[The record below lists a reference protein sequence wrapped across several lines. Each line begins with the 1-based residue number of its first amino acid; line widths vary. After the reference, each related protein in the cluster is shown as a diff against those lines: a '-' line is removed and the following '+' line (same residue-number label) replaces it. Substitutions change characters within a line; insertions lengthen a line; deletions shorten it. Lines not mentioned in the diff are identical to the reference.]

1 MINELATICPVKFFR
16 SKISLFLHI
25 CSEKTIKLSLSNY
38 YHECSSDS
46 QLELDPIIEH
56 IDHLIKHYNYK

>member
-1 MINELATICPVKFFR
+1 MSDLVDVWFTLEQL
-16 SKISLFLHI
+16 
-25 CSEKTIKLSLSNY
+25 KTIKHSLSDY